1 MILWVSAMG
10 IAIVALVFA
19 VVSVL
24 QSSPV
29 GPRSLRI
36 RAGASADNSE
46 DPSLA
51 DRVLQL
57 EGEVEDLT
65 RAIEL
70 LQEDAEFTQRLLE
83 NVPASGEPR
92 SIQHPDR

>member
-1 MILWVSAMG
+1 MG

-29 GPRSLRI
+29 SRRSLRI
-36 RAGASADNSE
+36 RTGVSADGSE
-46 DPSLA
+46 DPLLK
-51 DRVLQL
+51 DRVVQL

-65 RAIEL
+65 RAVEL

-83 NVPASGEPR
+83 NVSATGEPR